1 MDRKRMVLPLVTAA
15 LGNMF
20 WGVSYLFTRTALQV
34 TTPEIMLSV
43 RFTISL
49 LLMSV
54 PLLLGREKLS
64 FKGKPLLPLIGMAV
78 AETMVFFT
86 ESYGILY
93 TNATFAGVFVAVT
106 PIVAMALAALI
117 LKEYPTRRQILLCL
131 LTVVG
136 VIVTVL
142 AGKSLGVVTAIGVVF
157 LVLDCL
163 SMAFYRLFNRWSG
176 RNFSSFER
184 TYAVLLVCAVVFT
197 AAALV
202 SVKGDVSAYLV
213 PLTTPRFILPVL
225 ALCLLCSVA
234 ANILV
239 NYAASRLT
247 VAKLSV
253 FSSIVTLVS
262 TLSGV
267 LILKEPF
274 SLQSGVGTALILFG
288 VWQISRPEKGEN
300 EEKTA

>member
-1 MDRKRMVLPLVTAA
+1 M
-15 LGNMF
+15 
-20 WGVSYLFTRTALQV
+20 
-34 TTPEIMLSV
+34 
-43 RFTISL
+43 
-49 LLMSV
+49 
-54 PLLLGREKLS
+54 
-64 FKGKPLLPLIGMAV
+64 
-78 AETMVFFT
+78 
-86 ESYGILY
+86 
-93 TNATFAGVFVAVT
+93 
-106 PIVAMALAALI
+106 
-117 LKEYPTRRQILLCL
+117 
-131 LTVVG
+131 
-136 VIVTVL
+136 
-142 AGKSLGVVTAIGVVF
+142 
-157 LVLDCL
+157 
-163 SMAFYRLFNRWSG
+163 
-176 RNFSSFER
+176 
-184 TYAVLLVCAVVFT
+184 LLVCAVVFT

-288 VWQISRPEKGEN
+288 VWQIARPEKGEN

>member
-1 MDRKRMVLPLVTAA
+1 MDKKRVMLPIAA
-15 LGNMF
+15 ATMGSVF

-49 LLMSV
+49 LLMTV
-54 PLLLGREKLS
+54 PLLLGRETLS
-64 FKGKPLLPLIGMAV
+64 FKGKPLLPLLGMAV
-78 AETMVFFT
+78 AEPLVFFA

-93 TNATFAGVFVAVT
+93 TNATFAGVIVAVT

-136 VIVTVL
+136 VIITVL
-142 AGKSLGVVTAIGVVF
+142 AGKSLGVVTPLGVLF

-163 SMAFYRLFNRWSG
+163 AMAFYRLFNRWSG
-176 RNFSSFER
+176 QNFSSFER
-184 TYAVLLVCAVVFT
+184 TYVVLLVCAVVFT
-197 AAALV
+197 ASALV
-202 SVKGDVSAYLV
+202 SVDGDVSAYLV
-213 PLTTPRFILPVL
+213 PLKTPQFILPVL

-234 ANILV
+234 ANMLV
-239 NYAASRLT
+239 NFAATYLT

-253 FSSIVTLVS
+253 FSSLVTLVS

-274 SLQSGVGTALILFG
+274 SLVAALGTALILFG
-288 VWQISRPEKGEN
+288 VWQVSRPE
-300 EEKTA
+300 EKEKQE

>member
-1 MDRKRMVLPLVTAA
+1 MDKRSAMLPVATAA
-15 LGNMF
+15 MGSVF

-43 RFTISL
+43 RFTLSL
-49 LLMSV
+49 LLMTI

-64 FKGKPLLPLIGMAV
+64 LKGKPILPLLGMAV
-78 AETMVFFT
+78 AEPLVFFA

-93 TNATFAGVFVAVT
+93 TNATFAGVIVAVT
-106 PIVAMALAALI
+106 PIVAMALAALV
-117 LKEYPTRRQILLCL
+117 LKEYPSRRQVLLCL
-131 LTVVG
+131 LTVLG

-142 AGKSLGVVTAIGVVF
+142 AGKSLGVVTPLGVLF

-163 SMAFYRLFNRWSG
+163 AMAFYRLFNRWSG
-176 RNFSSFER
+176 KSFSSFER
-184 TYAVLLVCAVVFT
+184 TYVVLLVCAVVFT

-202 SVKGDVSAYLV
+202 SVNGDVTAYLV
-213 PLTTPRFILPVL
+213 PLRTPQFILPVL
-225 ALCLLCSVA
+225 ALCLLCSIA
-234 ANILV
+234 ANMLV

-253 FSSIVTLVS
+253 FSSLVTLVS

-274 SLQSGVGTALILFG
+274 SLVAGLGTALIIYG
-288 VWQISRPEKGEN
+288 VWQVSRPEEN
-300 EEKTA
+300 EKQKA